1 MSMQASASTSRM
13 GRLFRWRSGRVSG
26 FSIGSWGRFSSRR
39 LEAGTTGIGHIG
51 YGVGDFTVG

>member
-26 FSIGSWGRFSSRR
+26 FSIRSRGRFGYRR
-39 LEAGTTGIGHIG
+39 FEAGTTGIGHVHH
-51 YGVGDFTVG
+51 GVSNFTVG